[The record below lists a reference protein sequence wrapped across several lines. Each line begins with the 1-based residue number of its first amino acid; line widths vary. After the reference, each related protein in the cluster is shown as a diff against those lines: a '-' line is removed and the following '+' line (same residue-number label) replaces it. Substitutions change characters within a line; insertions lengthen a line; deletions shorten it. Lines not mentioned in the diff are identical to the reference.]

1 MPEADVL
8 TVEDLR
14 VEYLR
19 PGGDL
24 CVVDGV
30 SFAIRPGEV
39 FGLAGESGSGK
50 STIALSLVRL
60 LRPPGVITG
69 GRVLCEGQDVLA
81 MSEVALRA
89 FRWRRVALVTQE
101 AMNALNPLLTVGEQL
116 ADPILAHERTSQRA
130 ARDRAALLL
139 DLVGVQRDRLSSY
152 PHELSGGMR
161 QRVVIAMALA
171 LRPALIIM
179 DEPTTALDVVVQN
192 EILAHIGALREKLG
206 FSVLFIGHDL
216 SLMLGFC
223 SRVGVLYAGRLV
235 ETAPVAV
242 LAAGP
247 RHPYTQGL
255 MSCLLHPRG
264 QRTGLTGIAGQ
275 APDPAH
281 PPGGCHFHPRCPS
294 VMDRCRTDRPALVRL
309 GGDHQGACHLCP

>member
-1 MPEADVL
+1 MPELL

-14 VEYLR
+14 VEYLVE
-19 PGGDL
+19 GGDL

-30 SFAIRPGEV
+30 SFAIGPGEV

-60 LRPPGVITG
+60 LRAPGVITG

-81 MSEVALRA
+81 MSEAQLRDL
-89 FRWRRVALVTQE
+89 RWRRISLVTQE

-116 ADPILAHERTSQRA
+116 ADPILAHERVGRRA

-139 DLVGVQRDRLSSY
+139 DLVGVDRRHAGSY

-192 EILAHIGALREKLG
+192 EILSHITALREKLG

-223 SRVGVLYAGRLV
+223 ARVGVLYAGRLV
-235 ETAPVAV
+235 ETAPSAV
-242 LAAGP
+242 LRTSP

-255 MSCLLHPRG
+255 VSCLLDPRG
-264 QRTGLTGIAGQ
+264 KRTDLRGIPGQ

-281 PPGGCHFHPRCPS
+281 LPAGCHFHPRCPS
-294 VMDRCRTDRPALVRL
+294 VMERCRHQRPALVTL
-309 GGDHQGACHLCP
+309 GPAHRAECHLCS